1 MLAYAPSRLKGVTR
15 YELREEYHR
24 PLSPD
29 AGCHYE
35 ERGDLTR
42 ASSGRTEH
50 FFVHRRKRLSTV
62 VAQIIL

>member
-1 MLAYAPSRLKGVTR
+1 MLAYAPSRLRALQR

-29 AGCHYE
+29 VDAIIE
-35 ERGDLTR
+35 ERGDLAR
-42 ASSGRTEH
+42 ASSGRTEISL
-50 FFVHRRKRLSTV
+50 FHRRKRLSTV